1 MRKTGPASL
10 ERLGRLTKG
19 RGIRMQ
25 IAGAVPTLEFQKD
38 ILPKLQETLG
48 RLRAEGAD
56 IWPGYAHVSPTSTLS
71 LIKSLIFAQSNDYVW
86 HEVVLAETH
95 EEKARL
101 LADADWRARARESW
115 DSKAWP
121 HSPMNNPQDL
131 YLLDSENGTGP
142 VGITL
147 KDFADSRGL
156 HRSDAMAQW
165 ILENGTRSTV
175 ELMNDPRSVGNISD
189 AGAHL
194 QMLCG
199 GGENILLLTKYVKN
213 GMISL
218 EQAIHIKTG
227 KLANFFGLHDT
238 GEIKAGRR
246 ADVVVFNLDEIAYRD
261 MEKRFDVPDGD
272 GGTTWRFTRQ
282 AAPMRLTLV
291 NGVKTFADGQYTGNR
306 PGTYLAPTEAA
317 AEQRALEAAE

>member
-1 MRKTGPASL
+1 M
-10 ERLGRLTKG
+10 
-19 RGIRMQ
+19 
-25 IAGAVPTLEFQKD
+25 
-38 ILPKLQETLG
+38 
-48 RLRAEGAD
+48 D

-71 LIKSLIFAQSNDYVW
+71 LVKSLIFAQSNDYIW

-101 LADADWRARARESW
+101 LADPDWRARARESW
-115 DSKAWP
+115 DTKAWP

-131 YLLDSENGTGP
+131 YLLDSENGAGP
-142 VGITL
+142 VGGTL
-147 KDFADSRGL
+147 KEFAESRGL

-165 ILENGTRSTV
+165 ILENGTKSTV
-175 ELMNDPRSVGNISD
+175 HMAPFPKDEDLTIQLMLDPQTVGNISD

-199 GGENILLLTKYVKN
+199 GGENILLFTKYVRE
-213 GMISL
+213 GLLTL
-218 EQAIHIKTG
+218 EQAIHVKTG

-238 GEIKAGRR
+238 GEIKVGRR
-246 ADVVVFNLDEIAYRD
+246 ADIAVFNLGEVEYRN

-272 GGTTWRFTRQ
+272 GGTTWRFTRP

-291 NGVKTFADGQYTGNR
+291 NGVKTFDGYSYTGAR
-306 PGTYLAPTEAA
+306 PGEYLQPTAA
-317 AEQRALEAAE
+317 ANDALASLEAAE